1 MGKTVRLLFFCIFWG
16 CMVYYLN
23 FGFILE
29 QALADIIRRYFD
41 RQRFDDVYGN
51 FHISVVNEHPF
62 AHMIIEN
69 NPRCADNFPAV
80 VVTSQSDSKTPEMNN
95 LPQQTLAVGYT
106 SSDLNS
112 LFSCGFRNRQKLD
125 ENGELVDVVKKGIV
139 QKERIPGF
147 VLVHNESAVARLK
160 EIANSRTNGTAEGMV
175 YGIKVSTRKTD
186 HVSIEIWTENNELK
200 NELYEHIRLL
210 LSGAIPAL
218 LCDTYKVF
226 NPVLFDRT
234 VNGERSSN
242 FNFDFDTLL
251 CGSHIT
257 FDVDYDIAQVIIDT
271 DLNDINRNV
280 ITEVINHVK
289 NENN

>member
-1 MGKTVRLLFFCIFWG
+1 
-16 CMVYYLN
+16 
-23 FGFILE
+23 
-29 QALADIIRRYFD
+29 
-41 RQRFDDVYGN
+41 
-51 FHISVVNEHPF
+51 
-62 AHMIIEN
+62 
-69 NPRCADNFPAV
+69 
-80 VVTSQSDSKTPEMNN
+80 
-95 LPQQTLAVGYT
+95 
-106 SSDLNS
+106 
-112 LFSCGFRNRQKLD
+112 
-125 ENGELVDVVKKGIV
+125 
-139 QKERIPGF
+139 
-147 VLVHNESAVARLK
+147 
-160 EIANSRTNGTAEGMV
+160 MV